1 MGRLRAPDNGEG
13 SVPRKSGCP
22 ARNGRPYALPPDSR
36 RRTRSGPSPA
46 AGPALPYSCVRRF
59 LPFPVV
65 LRRAERGSPCWTV
78 LREWF
83 GFPLEPRFIW
93 KQEGRA

>member
-1 MGRLRAPDNGEG
+1 
-13 SVPRKSGCP
+13 
-22 ARNGRPYALPPDSR
+22 
-36 RRTRSGPSPA
+36 
-46 AGPALPYSCVRRF
+46 
-59 LPFPVV
+59 VV